1 MTAQAAPLLSEAAP
15 AGDEMRG
22 DGTPLTTGKGCPAMS
37 TTLKHEPKHPAH
49 DAGGK
54 STPVAI
60 RQAAASSPRSSKLE
74 MPVLFQL
81 ADLSRLKVT
90 IPSTTAVENN
100 KRQQP
105 PAVTLQEKIGA
116 TDKESST
123 AVVPPVQKETSQG
136 KPRTDEK
143 TLEKNT
149 TASPP
154 KEAEKPVPSPLP
166 SSKSEKP
173 ATSEIASATVV
184 AIPMP
189 ISPAPPENGEALSL
203 RQRAQQRERKRQ
215 TEPAKRDWM
224 SSHGKLIAIGFVLAL
239 IVTIYLARRNRQSA
253 SPSKPA
259 DVASDLNV
267 EMPPETAAES
277 TPAPEL
283 ASEVANDG
291 SRSPAPLFETT
302 HPSAAA
308 ESSSEP
314 HTQLQLPIAADQ
326 PANPPA
332 AASDSKD
339 LFPWKEKG
347 EPRMASRPEAP
358 AAEETRENP
367 GVYAPSVQPVNDPP
381 AEKAPSNPQTT
392 PSGKSEPAL
401 NAPYEYPVTSPTS
414 YRDFGAADGPSR
426 TAARPASAPGG
437 AMPASYQNQTP
448 PPRNNQPRY
457 ERTGSGLY

>member
-1 MTAQAAPLLSEAAP
+1 
-15 AGDEMRG
+15 
-22 DGTPLTTGKGCPAMS
+22 MS
-37 TTLKHEPKHPAH
+37 TTLKHEPKRPSH

-54 STPVAI
+54 STPIAI
-60 RQAAASSPRSSKLE
+60 RQTTASSPQRAGLE

-81 ADLSRLKVT
+81 ADLSRLKVV
-90 IPSTTAVENN
+90 IPSTTAAENS

-105 PAVTLQEKIGA
+105 PAVTLPEKTDA

-123 AVVPPVQKETSQG
+123 AVIPAAQQEASQG
-136 KPRTDEK
+136 KPRIDEK
-143 TLEKNT
+143 SPGKNIA
-149 TASPP
+149 ASPP
-154 KEAEKPVPSPLP
+154 KEVEKPVPPPLS

-173 ATSEIASATVV
+173 PTSEIASATVV
-184 AIPMP
+184 APSLP
-189 ISPAPPENGEALSL
+189 ISSAPPESVEPPSL

-215 TEPAKRDWM
+215 AEPAKRDWM

-239 IVTIYLARRNRQSA
+239 IVTIYLARRNRPSA

-259 DVASDLNV
+259 DVATDLNV
-267 EMPPETAAES
+267 EMPPETAAEA
-277 TPAPEL
+277 TAAPEL

-302 HPSAAA
+302 HPASSA
-308 ESSSEP
+308 ENSSEP
-314 HTQLQLPIAADQ
+314 HTQLQLPIAADR
-326 PANPPA
+326 PASQPA
-332 AASDSKD
+332 AASDGQD
-339 LFPWKEKG
+339 LFPWKDKG

-358 AAEETRENP
+358 AAEETGENP
-367 GVYAPSVQPVNDPP
+367 GVYAPSTQPANDPP
-381 AEKAPSNPQTT
+381 TGNAPSNPQAA
-392 PSGKSEPAL
+392 PGGKSEPAL

-437 AMPASYQNQTP
+437 AVPASYQNQTS